1 MGNNRTLSLARLS
14 SLLVLVCGFVSCQTT
29 ERLVLHQVNA
39 NSEPLQIAFLPDI
52 HFHDIYANFADGSFK
67 GLESS
72 TGKHNATIR
81 TMSAQLNSTRLFNE
95 NYFALLAALDDIVK
109 RGIKL
114 VALPGDFSDDGQ
126 VVNMRGLR
134 KILDRY
140 AKYHDLEFFAAP
152 GNHDPNRPF
161 NRPAGKADYLGQDGY
176 KQRIFSKNKYECT
189 EYSQS
194 WTKIDAGNALATIC
208 SEEVKELG
216 YQGIMAQLASHGFY
230 PKPQYH
236 YWESPYSTYDTSN
249 YDFQQAA
256 EQAENAQRQYEICNQ
271 GKGGSDKKAYY
282 THCAEVMDASYLV
295 EPVAGLWLLAIDA
308 NVYVPKADANNKEDN
323 AKHFSGSGD
332 AGYNKM
338 ITHKQHV
345 LNWVAAVVKRAKAQD
360 KQLIAFSHF
369 PMTEFY
375 DQQSDTIAELFG
387 ENNFQ
392 LKRRPKEAVSQLLAA
407 MGLKVHVAGHMHI
420 NDTGMQRN
428 TNGDFLFNIQA
439 PSIAAYVPA
448 YKILSLKSTDNIE
461 VETVILEEVPDFSEL
476 FEHYQREHQ
485 RLSKQKSPQL
495 WNKEI
500 LSANSYTEFTQWHLK
515 ELTRQRF
522 LPQEW
527 PAAMKQL
534 LFRLTGQEMLV
545 MSQLKSQITLAQLAS
560 GQTSLLQLRASAE
573 WQVALSAAQRL
584 SSSVNLSFADFAHW
598 NGFELAVDFYRLRN
612 ADQLALRD
620 ISEQRLSEYTLL
632 GDTLMAANNSQA
644 ANNSLVGV
652 FIDQFALLFKV
663 LKGFQTGLPNEHF
676 LLNLSSGAIT
686 DLRH

>member
-1 MGNNRTLSLARLS
+1 M
-14 SLLVLVCGFVSCQTT
+14 
-29 ERLVLHQVNA
+29 
-39 NSEPLQIAFLPDI
+39 
-52 HFHDIYANFADGSFK
+52 
-67 GLESS
+67 
-72 TGKHNATIR
+72 
-81 TMSAQLNSTRLFNE
+81 
-95 NYFALLAALDDIVK
+95 
-109 RGIKL
+109 
-114 VALPGDFSDDGQ
+114 
-126 VVNMRGLR
+126 
-134 KILDRY
+134 
-140 AKYHDLEFFAAP
+140 
-152 GNHDPNRPF
+152 
-161 NRPAGKADYLGQDGY
+161 
-176 KQRIFSKNKYECT
+176 
-189 EYSQS
+189 
-194 WTKIDAGNALATIC
+194 
-208 SEEVKELG
+208 
-216 YQGIMAQLASHGFY
+216 
-230 PKPQYH
+230 
-236 YWESPYSTYDTSN
+236 
-249 YDFQQAA
+249 
-256 EQAENAQRQYEICNQ
+256 
-271 GKGGSDKKAYY
+271 
-282 THCAEVMDASYLV
+282 
-295 EPVAGLWLLAIDA
+295 
-308 NVYVPKADANNKEDN
+308 
-323 AKHFSGSGD
+323 
-332 AGYNKM
+332 
-338 ITHKQHV
+338 
-345 LNWVAAVVKRAKAQD
+345 
-360 KQLIAFSHF
+360 
-369 PMTEFY
+369 
-375 DQQSDTIAELFG
+375 
-387 ENNFQ
+387 
-392 LKRRPKEAVSQLLAA
+392 
-407 MGLKVHVAGHMHI
+407 
-420 NDTGMQRN
+420 
-428 TNGDFLFNIQA
+428 
-439 PSIAAYVPA
+439 PA

-461 VETVILEEVPDFSEL
+461 VETVILEEVPGFSEL

-527 PAAMKQL
+527 PVAMKQL